1 MKKSKKIGLSLNKKT
16 ISQLHVNQINGG
28 SSGTHDPGSGACG
41 SGGGSTNN
49 TGSWCACK

>member
-16 ISQLHVNQINGG
+16 ISQFHMTKINGG
-28 SSGTHDPGSGACG
+28 SSDDPGTGACG